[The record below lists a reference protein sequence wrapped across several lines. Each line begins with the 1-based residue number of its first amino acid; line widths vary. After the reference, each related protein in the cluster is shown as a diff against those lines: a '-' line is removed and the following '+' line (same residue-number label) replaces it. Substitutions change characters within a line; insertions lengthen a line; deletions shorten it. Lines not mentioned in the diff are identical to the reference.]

1 MDPNQYGAPF
11 QGGYQGAP
19 VMEGVDQMVGMHGH
33 QVPMQMG
40 AAGIPVMPVEQVGG
54 AAFPA
59 APPQQGSRQVFV
71 GNLSWSLKWQDL
83 KDHFREVGNVLY
95 TKIMQD
101 ERGRSKGCGIVEF
114 ETVEEAQQA
123 IAQMN
128 NREIDGR
135 TIFVREDNKY
145 SSGGGGAPPQQQH
158 YAPRGP
164 APGMGMSGERNPGNP
179 NGTKVFVG
187 NLSWATRWQGLKD
200 HMRQA
205 GNVLHADIMMESGG
219 RSKGCAIVE
228 YATPEEAANAIAT
241 LADTNLDGRPI
252 FVREDRRGRP

>member
-1 MDPNQYGAPF
+1 MCVFFNLKN
-11 QGGYQGAP
+11 AP
-19 VMEGVDQMVGMHGH
+19 VS
-33 QVPMQMG
+33 PST
-40 AAGIPVMPVEQVGG
+40 PVTPSSHL
-54 AAFPA
+54 
-59 APPQQGSRQVFV
+59 PPFIYYLLLLLLLFYLCVCARVCV
-71 GNLSWSLKWQDL
+71 C
-83 KDHFREVGNVLY
+83 
-95 TKIMQD
+95 T
-101 ERGRSKGCGIVEF
+101 
-114 ETVEEAQQA
+114 A

-128 NREIDGR
+128 NRDIDGR

-145 SSGGGGAPPQQQH
+145 SSGGGGAPPPQQH